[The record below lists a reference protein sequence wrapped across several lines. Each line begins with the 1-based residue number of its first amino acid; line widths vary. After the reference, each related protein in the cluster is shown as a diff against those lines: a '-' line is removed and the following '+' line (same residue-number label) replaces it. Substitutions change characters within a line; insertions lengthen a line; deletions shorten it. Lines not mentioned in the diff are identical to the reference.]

1 VCGGDVI
8 QREDDT
14 VEAITRRLDLYD
26 KETSPLIEWFEG
38 QDLLIEVDGDGD
50 PDAVTGRL
58 IDAIDRVR
66 ESRR

>member
-26 KETSPLIEWFEG
+26 KETSPLIEWFEARG
-38 QDLLIEVDGDGD
+38 LLIEVDGDGD
-50 PDAVTGRL
+50 PDPVTGRL
-58 IDAIDRVR
+58 VDAIDRVR